1 MINNMLTLRQF
12 YMQNHKSIKRFIFEH
27 YQLPNHIMLYIFDF
41 IDEYKYIYDNVMFD
55 IDMGIHTTQ
64 VFYSIDS
71 STLPKLTAFKMP
83 NNLKQYIVAYKDIYI
98 PLSSILQMHDEDIDH
113 VSTEQLIITFNKMYN
128 EGQLEQH
135 KYYELLKNKLNK
147 SIITISDYN
156 RLKQLYNDK
165 YNLNSRQSHL
175 LQYVSLT
182 ERYTQH
188 ISMFD
193 NLIDRSHSDPQVI
206 CNICDKRFNISDSL
220 KQASM
225 LSISEDMKE
234 PYSICACEN
243 KIS

>member
-1 MINNMLTLRQF
+1 MINKMLTLRQF

-71 STLPKLTAFKMP
+71 STLPKLTAFKIP
-83 NNLKQYIVAYKDIYI
+83 NNLKQYIIAYKDIYI

-113 VSTEQLIITFNKMYN
+113 ASTQQIITTFNTMYN

-135 KYYELLKNKLNK
+135 KYYELLKNKLNW
-147 SIITISDYN
+147 SIITITDYN

-165 YNLNSRQSHL
+165 YNLNSRHSHL

-182 ERYTQH
+182 ERYTQP

-193 NLIDRSHSDPQVI
+193 DLIDRNHSDPQAV

-225 LSISEDMKE
+225 LSIPEDMKE
-234 PYSICACEN
+234 PYSICTCEN
-243 KIS
+243 NIS